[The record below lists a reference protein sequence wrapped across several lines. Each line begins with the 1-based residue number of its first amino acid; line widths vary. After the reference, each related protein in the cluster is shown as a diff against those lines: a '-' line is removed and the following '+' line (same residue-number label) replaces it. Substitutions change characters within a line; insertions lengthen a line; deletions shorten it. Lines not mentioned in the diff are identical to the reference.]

1 MSLISDVIRASILR
15 LRDRTFTTPIQILR
29 REDASNG
36 GGGLATTWS
45 VAGTYQGRLRHSRQT
60 DYLRLNAVQEIP
72 TGAWLVMLP
81 TAADVQTTD
90 RIRAANH
97 TFTVIGIDQGRTD
110 ALVQTLFCLLAADL

>member
-1 MSLISDVIRASILR
+1 MSLISDVLKASIYR

-36 GGGLATTWS
+36 AGGLAATWS

-60 DYLRLNAVQEIP
+60 DYLRFNAEQEIP

-81 TAADVQTTD
+81 VDADVQTTD
-90 RIRAANH
+90 RVRGANH